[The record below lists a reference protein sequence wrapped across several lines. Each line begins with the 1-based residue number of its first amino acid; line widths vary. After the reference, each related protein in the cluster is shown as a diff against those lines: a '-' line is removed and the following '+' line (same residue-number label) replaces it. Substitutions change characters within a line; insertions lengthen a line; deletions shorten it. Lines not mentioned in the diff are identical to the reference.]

1 MIRAIARG
9 GPADR
14 AGLKGAGNMGR
25 IGNIRFRYGGDYLL
39 AVDGQA
45 VATERELL
53 LLLETNYRVGDEVSL
68 RIWRDE
74 RELDVRVQLI
84 DRDAVMR
91 RQRR

>member
-1 MIRAIARG
+1 
-9 GPADR
+9 
-14 AGLKGAGNMGR
+14 MGR

-84 DRDAVMR
+84 DRDTVMR
-91 RQRR
+91 RRRRR